1 LNKPSYRVL
10 GEGILVST
18 KSLEELGD
26 LDAIIFDCDGTLIDV
41 EESYYLTTR
50 LTVSIILREI
60 YGMEVKLGRDV
71 NQVIKLLKML
81 GGFNDDVN
89 TASIIAQTILAFS
102 PKEHVRRGKL
112 NHVDISIFLEDV
124 SRDRSWPEFVSDAL
138 QWIMNKCLELYGRY
152 ATREDLENILDEIAS
167 SKGREGMLSGF
178 RNNICD
184 GSPSNMLS
192 RLFNEIFDGE
202 EMIKK
207 LGEEPRYVRWDGAI
221 RNDKLLIQEET
232 LRDLSEM
239 FDGRLGIL
247 SGRRRWEAEYTLND
261 LLKYFDS
268 RAMIFSD
275 DPSWCEK
282 PDPMGLIRCSRL
294 LDSSR
299 ILYVGDSSEDL
310 LMVKNALE
318 KGLNSSMASVLTNDF
333 SLNYFIEMG
342 ADIIVEDVNLL
353 PKALSGRPWS
363 PFKLP

>member
-1 LNKPSYRVL
+1 LRKSSYRVL

-18 KSLEELGD
+18 KSLEELGE

-41 EESYYLTTR
+41 EDSYYLTTR

-71 NQVIKLLKML
+71 NQVIKSLKML
-81 GGFNDDVN
+81 GGFNDDAD

-102 PKEHVRRGKL
+102 PREHERRGKL
-112 NHVDISIFLEDV
+112 DRVDISIFLEDV

-138 QWIMNKCLELYGRY
+138 QWIMDKCLELYGRY
-152 ATREDLENILDEIAS
+152 VTRADLENILDEIAS
-167 SKGREGMLSGF
+167 SGRRDVLSDF
-178 RNNICD
+178 RDNIYD
-184 GSPSNMLS
+184 GSASNTLS

-202 EMIKK
+202 EIIKK
-207 LGEEPRYVRWDGAI
+207 LGEEPRHVRWDGAI
-221 RNDKLLIQEET
+221 RNDRLLVREET

-247 SGRRRWEAEYTLND
+247 SGRRRWEAEYTLNG

-294 LDSSR
+294 LDSSK

-333 SLNYFIEMG
+333 SFNYFIEMG

-353 PKALSGRPWS
+353 PRALSGRPWS

>member
-1 LNKPSYRVL
+1 MNKPSYRVL

-18 KSLEELGD
+18 KSLGELGD

-41 EESYYLTTR
+41 EDSYYLTIR
-50 LTVSIILREI
+50 LTASIILKEI
-60 YGMEVKLGRDV
+60 YGVEVKLGRDV

-89 TASIIAQTILAFS
+89 TVSIIAQTILAFS
-102 PKEHVRRGKL
+102 PREHVRRGNL
-112 NHVDISIFLEDV
+112 DRVDISIFLEDV
-124 SRDRSWPEFVSDAL
+124 SRDRSWPQFVSEAL
-138 QWIMNKCLELYGRY
+138 RWIMDKCSELYGRY
-152 ATREDLENILDEIAS
+152 ARREDLEDILDEIAS
-167 SKGREGMLSGF
+167 SKGGEEVLSDF

-184 GSPSNMLS
+184 GLLS
-192 RLFNEIFDGE
+192 TVFNEIFDGE

-207 LGEEPRYVRWDGAI
+207 LGGEPKYVRWDGAI
-221 RNDKLLIQEET
+221 RNDKLLIREET

-299 ILYVGDSSEDL
+299 VLYVGDSSEDL

-353 PKALSGRPWS
+353 PRALSGRPWS

>member
-1 LNKPSYRVL
+1 MRQSSYRIL
-10 GEGILVST
+10 GEGILVSA

-50 LTVSIILREI
+50 LTISIILREI
-60 YGMEVKLGRDV
+60 YGLEVKLGRDV

-81 GGFNDDVN
+81 GGFNDEVN

-102 PKEHVRRGKL
+102 PKEHVRRGRL
-112 NHVDISIFLEDV
+112 SQVDITIFLENV
-124 SRDRSWPEFVSDAL
+124 SRDRSEPDFVLNAL
-138 QWIMNKCLELYGRY
+138 RWLTDKCMELYGKY
-152 ATREDLENILDEIAS
+152 VTRTDLEKILDGVAS
-167 SKGREGMLSGF
+167 SKGREDILSDF
-178 RNNICD
+178 RIHIC
-184 GSPSNMLS
+184 GESPSDMLP

-202 EMIKK
+202 DMMEKFE
-207 LGEEPRYVRWDGAI
+207 GEPRYVRWDGAI
-221 RNDKLLIQEET
+221 KNDKLLIREET
-232 LRDLSEM
+232 LKDLSEM
-239 FDGRLGIL
+239 FNGKMGIL

-261 LLKYFDS
+261 LLKYFDPK
-268 RAMIFSD
+268 AMIFSD
-275 DPSWCEK
+275 DPTWCEK

-294 LDSSR
+294 LNCNK

-310 LMVKNALE
+310 LMVKNALR
-318 KGLNSSMASVLTNDF
+318 KGLNSLMASVLTNDF

>member
-1 LNKPSYRVL
+1 MNKPSYRVF

-18 KSLEELGD
+18 KSLGELGEI
-26 LDAIIFDCDGTLIDV
+26 DAVIFDCDGTLIDV
-41 EESYYLTTR
+41 EESYYLATR
-50 LTVSIILREI
+50 LTVSIILRKI

-89 TASIIAQTILAFS
+89 TASIIAQTILTLS
-102 PKEHVRRGKL
+102 PREHVRRGKL
-112 NHVDISIFLEDV
+112 GRIDIGIFLEDV

-138 QWIMNKCLELYGRY
+138 QWIMDKCLEIYGRY

-167 SKGREGMLSGF
+167 SKGREKVLSDF

-192 RLFNEIFDGE
+192 TVFNEIFDGE
-202 EMIKK
+202 EIIKK
-207 LGEEPRYVRWDGAI
+207 LGGEPRYVRWDGAI
-221 RNDKLLIQEET
+221 RNDKLLIREET

-318 KGLNSSMASVLTNDF
+318 RGLNSSMASVLTNDF

-353 PKALSGRPWS
+353 PRALSGRPWS